1 VRINFSQKTK
11 SIVAGRSGYLCSY
24 PGCPTPLTIG
34 PAREDDGVSK
44 TGEVAHI
51 YSAAKEGPRG
61 QGNLT
66 KAQLKSVENAIWL
79 CAYHATLVDTN
90 RGTYYPPA
98 VLVSYKGLHEA
109 SIARK
114 HRGIYAPLGWLH
126 ELRITGGSLFK
137 TPAKIRFG
145 QVSFLAGGNESG
157 RSSLC
162 EWLTAIS
169 DPTWGLRRWRNR
181 YGDDQP
187 LCFEVTLFNPAKI
200 TVGVQVLESAK
211 IRFHL
216 NGQEVPFNPIS
227 TRFFTITEVNKG
239 RVADHEKEAWNT
251 WSDLQRISSAIH
263 IDATAL
269 ENILPDVG
277 NVERSVQKIWIEEPQ
292 QVSSEMSD
300 GDISRSQLM
309 VKLKHQGF
317 SLHFSQL
324 SSSEQALVLI
334 EIGIA
339 LASFSANYVPTVLVL
354 DGFSVFDDRRRAEW
368 VDYFSSANHLFQTII
383 EVVSE
388 GGKLDL
394 HLRPSWQAVSLVG
407 SHRFVEIHQFG
418 ETE

>member
-1 VRINFSQKTK
+1 
-11 SIVAGRSGYLCSY
+11 
-24 PGCPTPLTIG
+24 
-34 PAREDDGVSK
+34 
-44 TGEVAHI
+44 
-51 YSAAKEGPRG
+51 
-61 QGNLT
+61 
-66 KAQLKSVENAIWL
+66 
-79 CAYHATLVDTN
+79 
-90 RGTYYPPA
+90 
-98 VLVSYKGLHEA
+98 
-109 SIARK
+109 
-114 HRGIYAPLGWLH
+114 
-126 ELRITGGSLFK
+126 
-137 TPAKIRFG
+137 
-145 QVSFLAGGNESG
+145 
-157 RSSLC
+157 
-162 EWLTAIS
+162 
-169 DPTWGLRRWRNR
+169 
-181 YGDDQP
+181 
-187 LCFEVTLFNPAKI
+187 
-200 TVGVQVLESAK
+200 
-211 IRFHL
+211 
-216 NGQEVPFNPIS
+216 
-227 TRFFTITEVNKG
+227 
-239 RVADHEKEAWNT
+239 
-251 WSDLQRISSAIH
+251 
-263 IDATAL
+263 
-269 ENILPDVG
+269 VG